1 MTNLHIKFVNDI
13 TFKWLHDLI
22 MEYNPKEIVFEE
34 SFDDIDLNQL
44 YYYGHLL
51 NYYAPEI
58 ELIYYTYREKYPI
71 TELSAEFAL
80 RDIPFNKV
88 FNSDFKLI
96 YERI

>member
-1 MTNLHIKFVNDI
+1 MTNLYIKFVNDI

-22 MEYNPKEIVFEE
+22 MEHSPKKIVFEE

-44 YYYGHLL
+44 YYYAHLL

-71 TELSAEFAL
+71 TELSTEFAL
-80 RDIPFNKV
+80 RDVPFNKV